1 MLYRML
7 LSMLLLSFGVSAVGA
22 ETARLKLPDF
32 RHLQGKAIESIDVT
46 VGPTLLGLAR
56 KFGADD
62 PDAQKVLGGLESIS
76 VLSYQFQADNVYS
89 PSDIDG
95 VRKQL
100 ENNLWKRLAQIRSRD
115 QDNVD
120 IFVALENDQ
129 PIGFAILAADAREF
143 TIVNIVGK
151 IDFEDL
157 GKLQGTLGL
166 PDGAMRTATN
176 D

>member
-22 ETARLKLPDF
+22 ETAR
-32 RHLQGKAIESIDVT
+32 
-46 VGPTLLGLAR
+46 
-56 KFGADD
+56 
-62 PDAQKVLGGLESIS
+62 
-76 VLSYQFQADNVYS
+76 
-89 PSDIDG
+89 
-95 VRKQL
+95 
-100 ENNLWKRLAQIRSRD
+100 
-115 QDNVD
+115 
-120 IFVALENDQ
+120 FVALENDQ